1 MSSFASRRFCG
12 ILHPRCTERLRT
24 LSNVQ
29 SDAFTGLIYASRRDQ
44 ISGMRTVHVHAI
56 GIESPGRC
64 HIVIAKPGYSWVAK
78 IAEDVVTDPMVFCT
92 TVYIVIYI
100 LLLLQSFV
108 ASSVQFVNEGT
119 WEFRVCSTLLL
130 RWAAP
135 AGIDSL
141 PCIRRSVVHQHRVF
155 GLLSAADCFGSQDR
169 RSPWVFIQSARID
182 V

>member
-12 ILHPRCTERLRT
+12 IFHPRCTERLRT

-108 ASSVQFVNEGT
+108 ASSVQFVNEGN
-119 WEFRVCSTLLL
+119 LLQVPASSWPPC
-130 RWAAP
+130 RRRGHTTDTSCAA
-135 AGIDSL
+135 
-141 PCIRRSVVHQHRVF
+141 V
-155 GLLSAADCFGSQDR
+155 AAATR
-169 RSPWVFIQSARID
+169 AA
-182 V
+182 